1 MAQCDFWFRKILLAG
16 VGRMEGRSGQEP
28 RGPGLG
34 GYYHHREVVRPEP
47 RQPRTEK
54 MEVSGLSEKSEQ
66 QDLSPLTTPV
76 SLKSLLE
83 IFVCRWKK
91 KNQYVNKRQAQTL
104 KYLILNEG
112 KIQENRIR
120 RKTQVSMM
128 NRRSQ
133 KD

>member
-91 KNQYVNKRQAQTL
+91 KNQYVNKHQAQTL

-128 NRRSQ
+128 NRRSK

>member
-1 MAQCDFWFRKILLAG
+1 
-16 VGRMEGRSGQEP
+16 MEGRSGQEP

-91 KNQYVNKRQAQTL
+91 KNQYVNKHQAQTL

-128 NRRSQ
+128 NRRSK

>member
-1 MAQCDFWFRKILLAG
+1 
-16 VGRMEGRSGQEP
+16 MERRSGQEP
-28 RGPGLG
+28 RALGLG

-128 NRRSQ
+128 NRRSK

>member
-1 MAQCDFWFRKILLAG
+1 
-16 VGRMEGRSGQEP
+16 MERRSGQEP
-28 RGPGLG
+28 RALGLG

-66 QDLSPLTTPV
+66 HETPV

>member
-76 SLKSLLE
+76 SLKSLL
-83 IFVCRWKK
+83 
-91 KNQYVNKRQAQTL
+91 
-104 KYLILNEG
+104 
-112 KIQENRIR
+112 
-120 RKTQVSMM
+120 
-128 NRRSQ
+128 
-133 KD
+133 